1 MNQFFLECAFVVTR
15 HVSRPEPK
23 DVVEAEVIELHPR
36 FAKAIYDSFHRL
48 KARGKRTTIGAVI
61 NNFDEVEKGCTSSLE
76 WDPLKEHYR
85 GFLITDIYR
94 NTETYIIS
102 LEKKVATFEEHT
114 P

>member
-1 MNQFFLECAFVVTR
+1 MNKPCFFIVTR
-15 HVSRPEPK
+15 HVSRPEQK
-23 DVVEAEVIELHPR
+23 DVVKGELIELHPR

-48 KARGKRTTIGAVI
+48 KARGKRTTIGAVVS
-61 NNFDEVEKGCTSSLE
+61 NFSEVEKGCTSPLE
-76 WDPLKEHYR
+76 WNPLKERYQ

-94 NTETYIIS
+94 TTETYVIS